1 MQVKSER
8 TRPGSSRS
16 RLLCLV
22 VPLLALMMSAC
33 AFQQPMYRFRVNS
46 ISKISY
52 DPRNCVE
59 MPDGKFKCKD
69 VVFTVKSIEPI
80 KDQSAP

>member
-1 MQVKSER
+1 MQVKYAR
-8 TRPGSSRS
+8 MQPGAARG

-22 VPLLALMMSAC
+22 VPLLALMLSAC
-33 AFQQPMYRFRVNS
+33 AIQKPMYRFRVNS

-52 DPRNCVE
+52 DPRNCTE

-69 VVFTVKSIEPI
+69 VVFTVKSIEPV
-80 KDQSAP
+80 KNQ